1 MMPRV
6 KLTDEEKAQA
16 EDRAKKQARI
26 KSKERYEQRKREG
39 RCVNCG
45 DELPLGWKSV
55 QCQKCRE
62 RQKGYEKKKRERDK
76 EKRAAK
82 KAAEKKQLEALR
94 KDLATSSKTIK
105 VKPNLLRRSCEFYV
119 HEGPDGCSALKK
131 RECRGCSF
139 YRKASDL

>member
-16 EDRAKKQARI
+16 EARAKKQARI

-62 RQKGYEKKKRERDK
+62 RQKGYDKKKRERDK

-105 VKPNLLRRSCEFYV
+105 VRPNYLRRSCEFYV

>member
-1 MMPRV
+1 MPRV
-6 KLTDEEKAQA
+6 KLSDKEKAMAAA
-16 EDRAKKQARI
+16 EAKTANRI
-26 KSKERYEQRKREG
+26 KNKERYEQRKREG
-39 RCVNCG
+39 LCVNCG
-45 DELPLGWKSV
+45 AELPLGWKNV
-55 QCQKCRE
+55 QCQECRE

-82 KAAEKKQLEALR
+82 KAAEQKKLEALR

-119 HEGPDGCSALKK
+119 HEGPDGCAALKK

-139 YRKASDL
+139 YRKAGDL

>member
-1 MMPRV
+1 MPRV
-6 KLTDEEKAQA
+6 KLSDKEKAMAAA
-16 EDRAKKQARI
+16 EAKTANRI
-26 KSKERYEQRKREG
+26 KNKERYEQRKREG
-39 RCVNCG
+39 LCVNCG
-45 DELPLGWKSV
+45 AELPLGWKNV
-55 QCQKCRE
+55 QCQECKD

-82 KAAEKKQLEALR
+82 KAAEQKKLEALR

-119 HEGPDGCSALKK
+119 HEGPDGCAALKK

-139 YRKASDL
+139 YRKAGDL

>member
-16 EDRAKKQARI
+16 EARAKKQARI

-55 QCQKCRE
+55 QCQKCRD
-62 RQKGYEKKKRERDK
+62 RQKGYEKKKREKDK

-82 KAAEKKQLEALR
+82 KAAEQKKLEALR

-119 HEGPDGCSALKK
+119 HEGPDGCAALKK

-139 YRKASDL
+139 YRKAGDL

>member
-1 MMPRV
+1 MPRV
-6 KLTDEEKAQA
+6 KLSDKEKAMAAA
-16 EDRAKKQARI
+16 EAKTANRI
-26 KSKERYEQRKREG
+26 KNKERYEQRKREG
-39 RCVNCG
+39 LCVNCG
-45 DELPLGWKSV
+45 AELPPGWKNV
-55 QCQKCRE
+55 QCQECRD

-82 KAAEKKQLEALR
+82 KAAEQKKLEALR

-119 HEGPDGCSALKK
+119 HEGPDGCAALKK
-131 RECRGCSF
+131 RECRGCKF

>member
-1 MMPRV
+1 MPRV
-6 KLTDEEKAQA
+6 KLTEEEKAQA
-16 EDRAKKQARI
+16 EARAKKQARI

-45 DELPLGWKSV
+45 EELPLGWKSV

-62 RQKGYEKKKRERDK
+62 RQKGYDKKKRERDK

-82 KAAEKKQLEALR
+82 KAAEKKYLEALR

-131 RECRGCSF
+131 RECRGCTF
-139 YRKASDL
+139 YRKAGDL